1 MITYGSCAAAIPET
15 RGIPL
20 PTTPR
25 SRPGSDIVSRMEA
38 RSAWVSPI
46 VIRNDNPEVWRA
58 PRKAVEQ
65 IKAREAIKRV
75 KQRTPVDPAQIL
87 AAYAA
92 GASINAV
99 AKTLKHS
106 AGTVAKV
113 LRSNGIP
120 IVNRRKGGRSTIP
133 ATTKA
138 AVIAAIRDGA
148 TNTRAARDNRIS
160 INTVKKIWRES
171 GEVRTVE
178 VQREWAVTPTQR
190 AEIIA
195 AYQGGMTIPDIAK
208 RMHLAKSTTRR
219 MLTLAGIPLR
229 DDRAG
234 RPREGQR
241 TPKAVREQV
250 IRLYV
255 DHELTI
261 QQAADRVGI
270 SGTAAAR
277 IVKHAGVSRPIGQ
290 AQRGKAGIDRAR
302 ELRDLLAANGITGRD
317 VRLWA
322 NQAGRH
328 CPGRGIPPRHLIED
342 YLLTRTTTQEGTA

>member
-1 MITYGSCAAAIPET
+1 MIATGSCASAIPET
-15 RGIPL
+15 RAVPI
-20 PTTPR
+20 PTTPLT
-25 SRPGSDIVSRMEA
+25 RPGNDIVSRLEA

-46 VIRNDNPEVWRA
+46 VIRNDNPDVWRS
-58 PRKAVEQ
+58 PGKAVEK

-75 KQRTPVDPAQIL
+75 KQHTPIDPAPII
-87 AAYAA
+87 AAYTA

-148 TNTRAARDNRIS
+148 TNTRAARDNQIS
-160 INTVKKIWRES
+160 ITTVKKIWRES

-178 VQREWAVTPTQR
+178 AQREWAVTPTQR
-190 AEIIA
+190 AEIIT

-241 TPKAVREQV
+241 IPKAVRDQV

-255 DHELTI
+255 DHQLTI

>member
-1 MITYGSCAAAIPET
+1 MIATGSCAAAIPDT
-15 RGIPL
+15 RPVPI
-20 PTTPR
+20 PTTPIT
-25 SRPGSDIVSRMEA
+25 RPGSDIVSRLEA
-38 RSAWVSPI
+38 RAAWVSPI
-46 VIRNDNPEVWRA
+46 VIRNDNPDVWRA
-58 PRKAVEQ
+58 PNKAVEK

-75 KQRTPVDPAQIL
+75 KQHAPIDPAPII
-87 AAYAA
+87 AAYTA

-99 AKTLKHS
+99 AKTLGHS
-106 AGTVAKV
+106 PNTVSAV
-113 LRSNGIP
+113 LHANGIP
-120 IVNRRKGGRSTIP
+120 IVNRRKGGHSTIP
-133 ATTKA
+133 AATRA
-138 AVIAAIRDGA
+138 AVIAAVRDGA

-160 INTVKKIWRES
+160 ITTVKKIWRES

-195 AYQGGMTIPDIAK
+195 AYQAGMTVPDIAK

-219 MLTLAGIPLR
+219 ILTLAGVQLR

-241 TPKAVREQV
+241 IPKAVRDQV

-255 DHELTI
+255 DHQLTI

-290 AQRGKAGIDRAR
+290 AQRGKAGIERAR
-302 ELRDLLAANGITGRD
+302 ELRDLLAANRITGRD
-317 VRLWA
+317 VRIWA
-322 NQAGRH
+322 NQTGRH
-328 CPGRGIPPRHLIED
+328 CPGHGIPPRHLIED
-342 YLLTRTTTQEGTA
+342 YLLTPRSSA